1 MSRWF
6 RFILAILVGLLL
18 GALYGWLVNP
28 VEYVDTAPDSLRVD
42 YKADY
47 VLMVAESF
55 RADGDLSLAQRRLT
69 ILGNDPPV
77 EIVRKAL
84 LSAEPHYADSD
95 VALIRALRD
104 ALLAGSATQEDQA
117 P

>member
-1 MSRWF
+1 MARWF
-6 RFILAILVGLLL
+6 RFVLAILVGLLI

-47 VLMVAESF
+47 VLMVAESYH
-55 RADGDLSLAQRRLT
+55 ADDNLPLAEQRLAV
-69 ILGNDPPV
+69 LGKDPPI

-84 LSAEPHYADSD
+84 LSAEPHYSDAD
-95 VALIRALRD
+95 VALIRELRD
-104 ALLAGSATQEDQA
+104 ALAGENAAQGAQA

>member
-1 MSRWF
+1 MARWF
-6 RFILAILVGLLL
+6 RFLLAILVGLLL

-55 RADGDLSLAQRRLT
+55 HADGNLPLAEQRLAA
-69 ILGNDPPV
+69 LGKNPPA

-84 LSAEPHYADSD
+84 LSAEPHYSDAD
-95 VALIRALRD
+95 VALIRSLRD
-104 ALLAGSATQEDQA
+104 ALQGGNPAQEGQA